1 MNFYF
6 TAQNEGNVAK
16 TYDEDVLEG
25 NWYEDRC
32 TSAYDEKKKRDYLLP
47 NPNAWQYETTYN
59 DLGQNMKDY
68 PTIKKHFQIAN
79 DDFISFQGM
88 DYNMHITTNK
98 HAMDPRYRETFRQPV
113 NTRDYYKNKKG
124 EIKSIQFGKNQNIS
138 LEFSENKQKKRL
150 LRCLCHLG

>member
-79 DDFISFQGM
+79 DNFISFQGM

-113 NTRDYYKNKKG
+113 NTRDYYKNKKDDLDKYRMTWTKKG
-124 EIKSIQFGKNQNIS
+124 QLFDTTYSHDILNKNV
-138 LEFSENKQKKRL
+138 KKK
-150 LRCLCHLG
+150 

>member
-59 DLGQNMKDY
+59 DLGQNEGLSYD
-68 PTIKKHFQIAN
+68 
-79 DDFISFQGM
+79 
-88 DYNMHITTNK
+88 
-98 HAMDPRYRETFRQPV
+98 
-113 NTRDYYKNKKG
+113 
-124 EIKSIQFGKNQNIS
+124 
-138 LEFSENKQKKRL
+138 
-150 LRCLCHLG
+150 